1 MKQTLNPILVVL
13 VIVFSAATVR
23 AEVVD
28 SSAHGFTVRSAVI
41 VPGSASQT
49 YQKFVEGVGKWWDSE
64 HTYSGNA
71 SNLSIDARL
80 GGYFYEKLPGG
91 GFVEHMRVVYSDPGK
106 MLRMSGGLGPLQEL
120 GAAGAMT
127 VAFVEKDSKTEVT
140 MTYAAGGHMKG
151 GLGSIAGIVNSV
163 LSLQLN
169 HFHVYAEEKQSGSS
183 PRRGK

>member
-1 MKQTLNPILVVL
+1 MKQVL
-13 VIVFSAATVR
+13 KRMLIPVLLTVFSSAMLS

-28 SSAHGFTVRSAVI
+28 SSAHGFTVRSTVI
-41 VPGSASQT
+41 IPGSAKQA
-49 YQKFVEGVGKWWDSE
+49 YQKFVKDVGKWWDSE
-64 HTYSGNA
+64 HTYSGKA

-80 GGYFYEKLPGG
+80 GGYFTEKLPGG
-91 GFVEHMRVVYSDPGK
+91 GFIEHMRVIYSDPGK
-106 MLRMSGGLGPLQEL
+106 MIRMSGGLGPLQEL

-169 HFHVYAEEKQSGSS
+169 RFQAYANK
-183 PRRGK
+183 K